1 MVMLKNSVKPKI
13 RQHEICKIP
22 APEKPLDFG
31 SSDQPC
37 SFEAET
43 FKIQMRNIT
52 GEY

>member
-1 MVMLKNSVKPKI
+1 MKYVNF
-13 RQHEICKIP
+13 CKIP

-43 FKIQMRNIT
+43 FKIQMRNIRI
-52 GEY
+52 EYYL